1 MRLFWSFV
9 VLFWM
14 CSVQGQDMQEH
25 VVADGETVLAISKK
39 YSIDPSEIYRHNRFA
54 LDGISPGMQLKVP
67 QVAKT
72 TKVET
77 PKTEVQVMP
86 VEVASTTV
94 EVPVT
99 KVPEKTTE
107 KLVNEVAIRKTAMNY
122 TVGQGET
129 LYGIS
134 KKFQVTLDELYKANP
149 GLKEKGLQARQN
161 LVIPALG
168 TVFENQP
175 KPTETVEKKS
185 EVKETITH
193 LVKKGETLYSLSRQY
208 GVSVELITR
217 QNEKVLQRGLQA
229 GQTLT
234 ITP

>member
-1 MRLFWSFV
+1 MKLFWSFV
-9 VLFWM
+9 MLYWM
-14 CSVQGQDMQEH
+14 CSGQSQDMQQH
-25 VVADGETVLAISKK
+25 VVAEGETVLAISKK
-39 YSIDPSEIYRHNRFA
+39 YNIDPSEIYRHNRFA

-67 QVAKT
+67 QISKEVKIDT
-72 TKVET
+72 S
-77 PKTEVQVMP
+77 KTEVQVMP
-86 VEVASTTV
+86 VELESTIV
-94 EVPVT
+94 EVPIS
-99 KVPEKTTE
+99 KAPEKATE
-107 KLVNEVAIRKTAMNY
+107 KFVNEVPIRKTTMNY
-122 TVGQGET
+122 SVKQGET

-161 LVIPALG
+161 LVIPPSG
-168 TVFENQP
+168 KVFENQQ
-175 KPTETVEKKS
+175 KPTEAVEKN

-208 GVSVELITR
+208 DVSVELITR
-217 QNEKVLQRGLQA
+217 QNDKVLQRGLQA